1 VSARRAGR
9 HKRNTASA
17 RVHAPP
23 SSVAFLELL
32 PPMWLNVGGGLL
44 SMLLFM
50 VRIFSLWM
58 SSSRA
63 CI

>member
-1 VSARRAGR
+1 
-9 HKRNTASA
+9 
-17 RVHAPP
+17 
-23 SSVAFLELL
+23 
-32 PPMWLNVGGGLL
+32 MWLNVGGGLL